1 MAMDDGTNLGKEGQV
16 SVATLVGDVGMT
28 RPGGVND
35 NVTFSKRQEEPQLT
49 RRL

>member
-1 MAMDDGTNLGKEGQV
+1 MNDRTNLGKEGQV
-16 SVATLVGDVGMT
+16 SVATLIGDVGMT

-35 NVTFSKRQEEPQLT
+35 HIAFSERQEEPQLT